1 MKKMMDDIIQK
12 FGFENEHTI
21 NFFSLVEKK
30 ADKRT
35 LSQVY
40 DEYMKTDVA
49 LDEQVKRNR
58 LYRLSQQHNI
68 IITKEREEAI

>member
-49 LDEQVKRNR
+49 LDE
-58 LYRLSQQHNI
+58 
-68 IITKEREEAI
+68 